1 MLLAGRSA
9 QELTEETALAIDLAM
24 QEKISYAVKSEAAWM
39 DKHVI
44 MWALQPVETENLRHA
59 QAVVKGMAEGIQ
71 RTIRQMLGISISF
84 VFREKQID
92 WEHVSQPFEEL
103 KHIAANRL
111 RADSQIAM
119 AGIEYFEEDGGMAGG
134 QNEAE
139 LEKSF
144 VSRLMAY
151 LTDLI
156 DGDLSLCTLS
166 EKLHLNPSYL
176 SRRFKELTG
185 RTLTEVILRIRM
197 ETACE
202 LLKTTSY
209 RISEIAQMVGYET
222 AANFS
227 KVFKK
232 AMKMTPREYRDGEGT
247 MQ

>member
-59 QAVVKGMAEGIQ
+59 QAVVKGMAEGI
-71 RTIRQMLGISISF
+71 LC
-84 VFREKQID
+84 K
-92 WEHVSQPFEEL
+92 P
-103 KHIAANRL
+103 
-111 RADSQIAM
+111 AD
-119 AGIEYFEEDGGMAGG
+119 GLYDG
-134 QNEAE
+134 
-139 LEKSF
+139 
-144 VSRLMAY
+144 AY
-151 LTDLI
+151 R
-156 DGDLSLCTLS
+156 GDLSLCTLS

-176 SRRFKELTG
+176 SRRFKELTR